1 MDKKASTYLSYVA
14 ANLRQLKGRLA
25 VYPHPP
31 RFNRV
36 LIPSDRS
43 KPLPDTSRTYFVG
56 LKFRSYRFSSFEELC
71 SAVLFIAGL
80 EEVEHSK
87 KHPAR
92 YLRLN

>member
-14 ANLRQLKGRLA
+14 ANLRQLKRA
-25 VYPHPP
+25 FSSVSTSP
-31 RFNRV
+31 RSNRV

-56 LKFRSYRFSSFEELC
+56 LKFRSYRFSPFEELC

-80 EEVEHSK
+80 EEVERSK
-87 KHPAR
+87 KRPAR

>member
-1 MDKKASTYLSYVA
+1 
-14 ANLRQLKGRLA
+14 
-25 VYPHPP
+25 
-31 RFNRV
+31 
-36 LIPSDRS
+36 
-43 KPLPDTSRTYFVG
+43 